1 MCSRKEVHVPLDGS
15 TGILAKSDPLTVTD
29 FSAIRTQESTSVL
42 RRRWN
47 RWRAPTALRRAA
59 LVSKLSV
66 PRSAPP
72 ARGAELGQCC
82 TQQAVEASV
91 LERRLAQQLL
101 ERGAHL

>member
-1 MCSRKEVHVPLDGS
+1 MPLDGS
-15 TGILAKSDPLTVTD
+15 TGILA
-29 FSAIRTQESTSVL
+29 SAAMESL
-42 RRRWN
+42 A
-47 RWRAPTALRRAA
+47 RANGAPKGGSGFEAF
-59 LVSKLSV
+59 V

-82 TQQAVEASV
+82 AQQAVEASL